1 MRRTKKEFLDYNEYR
16 DRPFGLKWGT
26 AFAMDELVKGID
38 ENAEAALKDLPPQS
52 QMTREEIDQVLLQS
66 FLYRQ
71 KVTIQLNTKDEF
83 GRYLENIEGVFLG
96 ESDEDEVTIN
106 DIQIPWQ
113 EIRHIELKQEEKW
126 SHLSTYTTMGKIS
139 NSMPQLHKQEE
150 IQLIKDEFYQ
160 EFPTDNDY
168 TTK

>member
-38 ENAEAALKDLPPQS
+38 ENAEDALKDLPPQS
-52 QMTREEIDQVLLQS
+52 QMKREEIDQVLLQS

-83 GRYLENIEGVFLG
+83 GRYLENIEGVFFG
-96 ESDEDEVTIN
+96 ESDEEYMTI
-106 DIQIPWQ
+106 DQYQILW
-113 EIRHIELKQEEKW
+113 EDIRHVGLKQETKW
-126 SHLSTYTTMGKIS
+126 FDVSDNKTHD
-139 NSMPQLHKQEE
+139 KQSFRPIDWNNPKQQVEL
-150 IQLIKDEFYQ
+150 QLIKDEFYQ
-160 EFPTDNDY
+160 AFEEENE
-168 TTK
+168 

>member
-38 ENAEAALKDLPPQS
+38 ENAEDALKDLPPQS

-83 GRYLENIEGVFLG
+83 GRYRENIEGVFLG
-96 ESDEDEVTIN
+96 ECDEDEVTI
-106 DIQIPWQ
+106 DDTQIPWQ
-113 EIRHIELKQEEKW
+113 DIRHIELKQEEKW
-126 SHLSTYTTMGKIS
+126 SHLSTFATMGKIS
-139 NSMPQLHKQEE
+139 NRMPQSHKQEE

-160 EFPTDNDY
+160 EFPTDND
-168 TTK
+168 

>member
-26 AFAMDELVKGID
+26 AFAMDELVKGIE
-38 ENAEAALKDLPPQS
+38 ENAESALKDLPPQS

-83 GRYLENIEGVFLG
+83 GRYLENIEGVFFG
-96 ESDEDEVTIN
+96 ECDEEYLTIGQHQLLWEN
-106 DIQIPWQ
+106 
-113 EIRHIELKQEEKW
+113 IRHVGLKQETKW
-126 SHLSTYTTMGKIS
+126 FDVRDNKTSDE
-139 NSMPQLHKQEE
+139 QLFRPIDWNNPKQQAEL
-150 IQLIKDEFYQ
+150 QLIKDEFYQ
-160 EFPTDNDY
+160 AFEEENE
-168 TTK
+168 

>member
-83 GRYLENIEGVFLG
+83 GRYRENIEGVFLG
-96 ESDEDEVTIN
+96 ECDEEYLTIDQYHILWEN
-106 DIQIPWQ
+106 
-113 EIRHIELKQEEKW
+113 IRHVGLKQETKW
-126 SHLSTYTTMGKIS
+126 FDFSHNETYDEQIFRSIDWNK
-139 NSMPQLHKQEE
+139 PKQQAEL
-150 IQLIKDEFYQ
+150 QLIKDEFYQ
-160 EFPTDNDY
+160 YFEEENE
-168 TTK
+168 